1 MKAPSMQTQTRA
13 DPYLQSD
20 GAVALPHMCIVVD
33 DITKEMPP
41 QAIIKVS
48 SQKGK
53 STLINSRNI
62 FIVEFN
68 LSITNP
74 SFQ

>member
-20 GAVALPHMCIVVD
+20 GAVTLPHMCIVVD

-41 QAIIKVS
+41 QVISQVS
-48 SQKGK
+48 SQKEK
-53 STLINSRNI
+53 ALA
-62 FIVEFN
+62 
-68 LSITNP
+68 
-74 SFQ
+74 